1 MTPFL
6 IIGDDDRPYIREK
19 EKSAAEVTGVVMW

>member
-6 IIGDDDRPYIREK
+6 IMGDDDRPYIRGK
-19 EKSAAEVTGVVMW
+19 EKTPAEVTGVVM